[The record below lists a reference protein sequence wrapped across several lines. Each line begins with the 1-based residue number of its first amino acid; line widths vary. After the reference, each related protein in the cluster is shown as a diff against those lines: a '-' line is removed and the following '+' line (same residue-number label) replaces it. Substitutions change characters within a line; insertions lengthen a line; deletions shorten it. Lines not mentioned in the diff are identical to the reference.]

1 MPYVAILYSY
11 VALVGNTSMLT
22 IIGVRLMPVNAK
34 KLSANEC
41 DFLCNIG
48 FRIQYMRKKA
58 RMSQAQ
64 LAERSGLA
72 DSTISHL
79 ESTSVYGLSIVAIYR
94 IAGALGLEPDQLLK
108 FD

>member
-1 MPYVAILYSY
+1 
-11 VALVGNTSMLT
+11 
-22 IIGVRLMPVNAK
+22 MPVNAK
-34 KLSANEC
+34 KLSVDEC
-41 DFLCNIG
+41 EFLCNIG

-58 RMSQAQ
+58 RLSQAQ

-79 ESTSVYGLSIVAIYR
+79 ESTAVYSVSLVVLYR
-94 IAGALGLEPDQLLK
+94 ISAALGVSPKSLLD